1 MCRAGRLT
9 AATLLVLLA
18 VIDGNVI
25 RAAPPE
31 ARKDNAPDFPALFQR
46 IETLRQQGEYGRAV
60 DAARAVLKQAES
72 TLPQADRRLT
82 DARRALAAALLA
94 IDDRAAA
101 APLLRQALATLERI
115 EPQDASGLSSVVGD
129 LASTAS
135 DATEAEALYRR
146 ALELAEQAHGTEH
159 AATSLVLN
167 NLGVF
172 LRGQGRAE
180 EAEAAMR
187 RAVHIRERTEGMEG
201 ALTTQSLCTLG
212 AIAADRGDMSIADS
226 LVRASL
232 ERRRLTLPKGHP
244 GIAESCLELA
254 RIQLFFGKERAQE
267 STKLAAE
274 AFDTYRRVYGPT
286 HEWTLLAMHMKAD
299 GLAAL
304 GRQTES
310 DQLHLEIIAA
320 IERLPE
326 PRTDML
332 ADMLRDYGR
341 HMLMARKPARA
352 VELCRRALAL
362 QPKTR
367 PPTDSRV
374 IATRQVLAESLHD
387 LAKGDE
393 AVRTGREILAAL
405 DQAGSE
411 SAGDAGVARIALARY
426 LLATGGM
433 DEARGLLRQ
442 AVRQLDGAVGR
453 GSRQSLQAIHLLA
466 MTHVVT
472 DELAEAERLVDDG
485 LQRVAEAADG
495 RTHQAAGELIALQGV
510 IYRKTGR
517 IKEAERAEAVGR
529 EIRGP
534 ERR

>member
-1 MCRAGRLT
+1 MCRAGRMI
-9 AATLLVLLA
+9 AATTLGLLA
-18 VIDGNVI
+18 VIFGTAVL
-25 RAAPPE
+25 AAPPE
-31 ARKDNAPDFPALFQR
+31 GRTDDAPDFPALFQR

-60 DAARAVLKQAES
+60 EAARGVLKQAES
-72 TLPQADRRLT
+72 TLPAADRRLT
-82 DARRALAAALLA
+82 DARRALAGALLA
-94 IDDRAAA
+94 VDDRAEAA
-101 APLLRQALATLERI
+101 ALLRQALAALERT
-115 EPQDASGLSSVVGD
+115 EPQDASALSSVVGD
-129 LASTAS
+129 LASTES

-146 ALELAEQAHGTEH
+146 ALALAERAHGTEH

-172 LRGQGRAE
+172 LRSQGRAE
-180 EAEAAMR
+180 EAEDVMR
-187 RAVHIRERTEGMEG
+187 RAVHLRERTEGIEG

-232 ERRRLTLPKGHP
+232 DRRRLTLPKGHP

-254 RIQLFFGKERAQE
+254 RIQLFFGKARAPE
-267 STKLAAE
+267 ATKLATE
-274 AFDTYRRVYGPT
+274 ALDTYRRVYGPT

-304 GRQTES
+304 GRQAES
-310 DQLHLEIIAA
+310 DHLHQEIITSL
-320 IERLPE
+320 EWLPE

-332 ADMLRDYGR
+332 ADLLRDYGR
-341 HMLMARKPARA
+341 HMLTARKPARA

-362 QPKTR
+362 KPTTR
-367 PPTDSRV
+367 PPTDGRI
-374 IATRQVLAESLHD
+374 IATRKVLAEALYE
-387 LAKGDE
+387 LGQTDE
-393 AVRTGREILAAL
+393 AVREARETLAAL
-405 DQAGSE
+405 DQAGTE
-411 SAGDAGVARIALARY
+411 SAGDAGVTRTVLARY

-433 DEARGLLRQ
+433 EEARGLLLQ
-442 AVRQLDGAVGR
+442 AVRQLDDAVGR

-472 DELAEAERLVDDG
+472 DEFAEAERLVDDG

-495 RTHQAAGELIALQGV
+495 RTHQVAGELIALRDL

-517 IKEAERAEAVGR
+517 IKEAERAEAFSR